1 MAAATAAESPSSEDG
16 GVTTTTTTTVATTTA
31 SSSTPAGWLEFCER
45 HAAAAA
51 QDFSRSCI
59 RYIAVNLPENARAT
73 VTHRDFLKKFV
84 EAFSEQFEMDFCR
97 RRQTAGGSKYVNGV
111 GGRHSN
117 EEVSDGANSETEDGS
132 PKLTHKP
139 FFRRLV
145 LLLH

>member
-1 MAAATAAESPSSEDG
+1 MAAATAAESPSQDG
-16 GVTTTTTTTVATTTA
+16 GAAAATATSTTGSN
-31 SSSTPAGWLEFCER
+31 SSSTPGWMEFCER

-51 QDFSRSCI
+51 QDFSRSCV

-84 EAFSEQFEMDFCR
+84 EAFSEHFEADFCR
-97 RRQTAGGSKYVNGV
+97 RRQTGKCVNGV

-117 EEVSDGANSETEDGS
+117 EEVSDGANSEAEDGS

-139 FFRRLV
+139 FFRR
-145 LLLH
+145 